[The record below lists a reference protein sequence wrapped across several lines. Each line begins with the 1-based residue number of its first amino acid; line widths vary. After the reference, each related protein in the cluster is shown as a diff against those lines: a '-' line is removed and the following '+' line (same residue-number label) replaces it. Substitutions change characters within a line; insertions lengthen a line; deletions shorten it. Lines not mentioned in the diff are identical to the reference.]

1 MGIKHYFQKLLMK
14 AIAKGKIQLIP
25 SYQSGRAV
33 YSDWTTENAI
43 VSGLKASNWVY
54 ACISK
59 KADAVASV
67 PWYVEEL
74 KGEIWTRIKNHPLE
88 VLLQKANPF
97 MSGQNLF
104 ERLIYHLDLG
114 GNGLWYVNL
123 IKDGRGNE
131 IPYEIYPLH
140 PDKIK
145 PVPNKDGWIDY
156 YEYKIN
162 AGNPKRLDP
171 RQVVHFMYP
180 DPASI
185 FWGMAPLQA
194 VSRAVDT
201 DNEAVDWNKASLQN
215 RAVTSGVFTT
225 PPDAIVTQDQYDT
238 LKKQIW
244 EQHVGSASAGAP
256 WIVTG
261 GASWTPMG
269 MSPQEMDFLES
280 RKFHVS
286 EIAAVFGVPVVL
298 LSPERTTY
306 NNMATARRLFWE
318 DTIIPLL
325 SSIQE
330 VMNLSL
336 VRWYDP
342 AISDMTLPNNMRVSY
357 DLSNV
362 PAMRE
367 GLNEKVMAASTLY
380 NMGVPFNVINQRLN
394 LGFES
399 IPGGDEPKPAFGFM
413 SANAPEKK
421 AKALTEE
428 EKATLWKARDT
439 TRRQWES
446 KITESIQERF
456 KEESKVVVKAYED
469 NGESGALAA
478 VEAQRRDWEVLLK
491 GAYMAVIEYFAE
503 RAANRLIGKARGPT
517 EKKFIF
523 DPFAQSVQIWIAS
536 VAARKITRM
545 LATTQQ
551 AIAREIGK
559 GMSQELTSVQIAKM
573 IEKQYDSWRGLGD
586 SAMTEYRSVMIART
600 ETGGA
605 ANFGNREGAAQ
616 TGLELSKTWIS
627 SRDSRVRDEHSFMD
641 GETRPFNEPYSNGLM
656 YPGDPGGSADEV
668 INCRC
673 VETYDLIE

>member
-1 MGIKHYFQKLLMK
+1 MGIKQYFQRLLIK
-14 AIAKGKIQLIP
+14 AISKANIQLIP

-33 YSDWTTENAI
+33 YSDWTIENAI
-43 VSGLKASNWVY
+43 TSGLKASNWVY

-74 KGEIWTRIKNHPLE
+74 KGEEWMRVKNHPLE
-88 VLLQKANPF
+88 ILLQKANPF

-123 IKDGRGNE
+123 VGQGKE
-131 IPYEIYPLH
+131 LKPYEIYPLH

-145 PVPNKDGWIDY
+145 PVPDRYGYIQY
-156 YEYKIN
+156 YEYKID
-162 AGNPKRLDP
+162 AGISEKLDP
-171 RQVVHFMYP
+171 KQVVHFMYP
-180 DPASI
+180 DPASL
-185 FWGMAPLQA
+185 FWGMSPLQA
-194 VSRAVDT
+194 VARSVDT

-225 PPDAIVTQDQYDT
+225 PPDVIVSQEQYDT
-238 LKKQIW
+238 LKEQIW
-244 EQHVGSASAGAP
+244 AQHVGSDNAGAP

-261 GASWTPMG
+261 GAQWTQMSL
-269 MSPQEMDFLES
+269 SPQEMDFLES

-298 LSPERTTY
+298 LSAERTTY
-306 NNMATARRLFWE
+306 NNMSTARRLFWE

-336 VRWYDP
+336 CRWYDP
-342 AISDMTLPNNMRVSY
+342 SISDMVAPNTLRINY

-367 GLNEKVMAASTLY
+367 GLNEKVMVAATLY
-380 NMGVPFNVINQRLN
+380 NMGVPFNTINQRLN
-394 LGFES
+394 LGFDS

-413 SANAPEKK
+413 SAEPSEKK
-421 AKALTEE
+421 GKVLTEE
-428 EKATLWKARDT
+428 EKTILWKARDH

-446 KITESIQERF
+446 KIDESIKERF
-456 KEESKVVVKAYED
+456 KEESKVVVKAFKER
-469 NGESGALAA
+469 GEAAALAA
-478 VEAQRRDWEVLLK
+478 IESQRRDWEVLLK
-491 GAYMAVIEYFAE
+491 GAYMAVIEFFAE

-517 EKKFIF
+517 EKKFTF
-523 DPFAQSVQIWIAS
+523 DPWAQSVQMWIAA
-536 VAARKITRM
+536 VAGRKITRM
-545 LATTQQ
+545 LSTTQQ
-551 AIAREIGK
+551 TIAKEIGK
-559 GMSQELTSVQIAKM
+559 GMSQELTSLQIAKM

-586 SAMTEYRSVMIART
+586 SAMTEYRSLMIART

-616 TGLELSKTWIS
+616 TGLKLSKTWIS
-627 SRDSRVRDEHSFMD
+627 SRDGRVRDEHSFMD